1 MENICADYFRRLNNY
16 LDADQYRL
24 PILFFSFQSLMAELV
39 LLKLTFQMLS
49 CNQYVKGFI

>member
-24 PILFFSFQSLMAELV
+24 PIHFFSFQSLMAELV